1 MTTRK
6 NKGWCALL
14 GILLILSC
22 GQTPGTG
29 EKQDRVKI
37 EKVSP
42 TPVDTVKTN
51 RKRIVFFGNS
61 LTAGYGL
68 TPDEAFPHWV
78 QKKIDSLQLPYTVVN
93 AGLSG
98 ETTSGGLARID
109 WILQQPVD
117 IFILELGGNDGLRGI
132 PLDLTAQNLQKIL
145 DHVRQKYPSA
155 KLVMAGMQIP
165 PNLGTDYT
173 ARFRTIFKELATKNG
188 IILIPF
194 LLEGVG
200 GNPELNQ
207 GDGLHPNAEGH
218 KIVANNVWQVIG
230 PVL

>member
-1 MTTRK
+1 MMK
-6 NKGWCALL
+6 NKGWWALP

-22 GQTPGTG
+22 GQTSGSV
-29 EKQDRVKI
+29 EKQDTAKV
-37 EKVSP
+37 EKVSELP
-42 TPVDTVKTN
+42 TDTVKLH

-117 IFILELGGNDGLRGI
+117 VFILELGGNDGLRGI

-145 DHVRQKYPSA
+145 DHVKQKYPSV
-155 KLVMAGMQIP
+155 KMVMAGMQIP
-165 PNLGTDYT
+165 PNLGTEYT
-173 ARFRTIFKELATKNG
+173 SRFRAIFKDLASKNG

-194 LLEGVG
+194 RWRAWAGT
-200 GNPELNQ
+200 
-207 GDGLHPNAEGH
+207 PN
-218 KIVANNVWQVIG
+218 
-230 PVL
+230 